1 MELRNLLQK
10 GSGALAQLGP
20 RSISIRLVL
29 AAACVGA
36 YALVFLELYE
46 ASGIEAVY
54 ASAALVLAVAWLLGF
69 WAGIGIAVL
78 SFPLNAL
85 LLSGLGEPGW
95 SLVTQP
101 GAVQAAV
108 LVLVL
113 GAIIG
118 GLRDIGER
126 MKREMEIRIR
136 AEAKQRESEERYR
149 IVAEGASEAIFT
161 LDDEARI
168 VYANP
173 AAERIFGHSIDA
185 MRGERFEVL
194 VAGHARGSRLERI
207 LSAGGQE
214 AQRVFETSGLHSDGR
229 EIPLEVSFGE
239 YRLNGENSHIGIIRD
254 ITERKQTEAALKE
267 AKEAAERANTAKS
280 EFLSRM
286 SHELRTP
293 LNGILGFGQ
302 LLEMEELGEEQ
313 KESVEQI
320 LKAGRHLLGLI
331 NEVLDIARIE
341 AGRLALSLEPTPLG
355 EVLQESVELVRPIAA
370 QKMISI
376 NFDAAALGDTHV
388 IADRQRL
395 KQVLLNL
402 LSNGVKYNV
411 DGGSVTI
418 ECTPQEG
425 DVMSLAVRDSGH
437 GIPADKLKDLFTPF
451 ERLDAD
457 KTGVEGTGLGLA
469 LSKRLVEAMGGKMTV
484 ESTVGTGSTF
494 AITLPGARDP
504 VDVFTRVTEVDM
516 TTNAASVEA
525 EPETQQE
532 EHVVLYIE
540 DNISNFK
547 LIQRVLSYRP
557 GVGLLAAMQ
566 GHLGLELAK
575 EHCPDLILLDLHLPD
590 MHGSDVLRELRADPD
605 TRDIPVVVV
614 SADATP
620 GQVQRLLAAGAR
632 DYLTKPL
639 NVQQFLEVLDETL
652 AELAKKAVDAT

>member
-1 MELRNLLQK
+1 M
-10 GSGALAQLGP
+10 
-20 RSISIRLVL
+20 SIRVIL

-46 ASGIEAVY
+46 VSGIEAVY

-69 WAGIGIAVL
+69 WGGIATAIL
-78 SFPLNAL
+78 SFPINAV
-85 LLSGLGEPGW
+85 LLSALGEPGW
-95 SLVTQP
+95 ALVTQA

-126 MKREMEIRIR
+126 MKREMEIRIL

-173 AAERIFGHSIDA
+173 AAERIFGHSIDD
-185 MRGERFEVL
+185 MHGERFEVL
-194 VAGHARGSRLERI
+194 VAPHARGARLERI
-207 LSAGGQE
+207 LSAGGQNG
-214 AQRVFETSGLHSDGR
+214 QRVFETSGLHVDGR

-254 ITERKQTEAALKE
+254 ITDRKQTEAALKD

-302 LLEMEELGEEQ
+302 LLEMEPLDEEQ

-376 NFDAAALGDTHV
+376 NYDAAAMGESHV

-395 KQVLLNL
+395 KQVMLNL

-411 DGGSVTI
+411 EGGSVTI
-418 ECTPQEG
+418 ECTPRESG
-425 DVMSLAVRDSGH
+425 DVLTLAVRDSGR
-437 GIPADKLKDLFTPF
+437 GIPEDKLKDLFTPF

-494 AITLPGARDP
+494 AITLPAARDP
-504 VDVFTRVTEVDM
+504 VEVFARTTEVTMIPEADAPEP
-516 TTNAASVEA
+516 AAEVR
-525 EPETQQE
+525 E
-532 EHVVLYIE
+532 EHTVLYIE

-566 GHLGLELAK
+566 GHLGLELAR

-590 MHGSDVLRELRADPD
+590 MHGSDVLKELREDPE

-652 AELAKKAVDAT
+652 AEQAKKAVDAT